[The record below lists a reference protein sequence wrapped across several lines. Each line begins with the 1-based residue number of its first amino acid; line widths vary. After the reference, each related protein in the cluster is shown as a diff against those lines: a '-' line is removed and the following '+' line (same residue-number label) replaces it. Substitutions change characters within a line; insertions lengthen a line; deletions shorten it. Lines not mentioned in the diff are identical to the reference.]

1 LFVAAACGPTPPV
14 ESPAVAEGEPTT
26 QSAAAEEPAEPAS
39 SVTVEFSGVSY
50 TVDAEVAAGLD
61 GWGLDVRVSAQ
72 IEDGEE
78 HAFVVDSMMTA
89 EGDTALRFGVQREG
103 ESVEE
108 ATFTGPMDVVAYAPG
123 DEIVFTRSYPGP
135 DDELLERG
143 DSVSV
148 DVAIWGTEPAAGGQR
163 TSPEL
168 ARVTL
173 DVPVEGPPA
182 LSVEPLD
189 PAADVPED
197 YVSWDYGSHKIVIT
211 PFHPNKQLAKASG
224 SEKVAVYEA
233 GDTVVRLKGDELV
246 VDGLYYGKVPEG
258 YGIRVDH
265 GKVTVGMD
273 EVEGEAI
280 DKEELLEYHVSESS
294 EHELGGYKVEKSPGA
309 SKFGTM
315 IDGDTYKLVLDSTVV
330 TIDDGYL
337 YVDEVCYGR
346 VPKKAR
352 IKLLFDEVYVG
363 KKKRSTSTKCP

>member
-1 LFVAAACGPTPPV
+1 
-14 ESPAVAEGEPTT
+14 
-26 QSAAAEEPAEPAS
+26 
-39 SVTVEFSGVSY
+39 
-50 TVDAEVAAGLD
+50 
-61 GWGLDVRVSAQ
+61 
-72 IEDGEE
+72 
-78 HAFVVDSMMTA
+78 
-89 EGDTALRFGVQREG
+89 
-103 ESVEE
+103 
-108 ATFTGPMDVVAYAPG
+108 
-123 DEIVFTRSYPGP
+123 
-135 DDELLERG
+135 
-143 DSVSV
+143 
-148 DVAIWGTEPAAGGQR
+148 
-163 TSPEL
+163 
-168 ARVTL
+168 
-173 DVPVEGPPA
+173 
-182 LSVEPLD
+182 
-189 PAADVPED
+189 
-197 YVSWDYGSHKIVIT
+197 
-211 PFHPNKQLAKASG
+211 
-224 SEKVAVYEA
+224 
-233 GDTVVRLKGDELV
+233 V